1 MATTTSELE
10 QTKQEHAEFQSES
23 NTKLGKVQQLCQ
35 DVRRSVEALEMA
47 NKTVETQVYVSFIM
61 ECSRAYTVP

>member
-47 NKTVETQVYVSFIM
+47 NKTVETRVYVLFIM
-61 ECSRAYTVP
+61 ECSPAYIVP